1 MVFGI
6 SPSLF
11 IKTGSAVFG
20 MYGAQ
25 MLFVPKMI
33 HEDNFESPANECA
46 AATHMHSCRG
56 VRSPRAIPYARAK
69 ASDARA
75 NIVRRRARAPRRYT
89 NFIWRGASTSLLA
102 AVYAIN
108 QMPAEAGAKVLLVW
122 TAAVAVLYPYN
133 AKFGYLSKVEPKYPM
148 HYVPEVLMPTLV
160 AMGIIS
166 LLK

>member
-1 MVFGI
+1 MHARKRPTHVRT
-6 SPSLF
+6 PSD
-11 IKTGSAVFG
+11 A
-20 MYGAQ
+20 
-25 MLFVPKMI
+25 
-33 HEDNFESPANECA
+33 
-46 AATHMHSCRG
+46 
-56 VRSPRAIPYARAK
+56 ARAP
-69 ASDARA
+69 
-75 NIVRRRARAPRRYT
+75 APRRYT

>member
-1 MVFGI
+1 MRRRH
-6 SPSLF
+6 
-11 IKTGSAVFG
+11 TH
-20 MYGAQ
+20 AQ
-25 MLFVPKMI
+25 LPRRAQ
-33 HEDNFESPANECA
+33 PARNSE
-46 AATHMHSCRG
+46 
-56 VRSPRAIPYARAK
+56 ARAK
-69 ASDARA
+69 
-75 NIVRRRARAPRRYT
+75 IVRRTCEHRPTPRARAPRRYT

>member
-1 MVFGI
+1 MRRCH
-6 SPSLF
+6 
-11 IKTGSAVFG
+11 TH
-20 MYGAQ
+20 AQ
-25 MLFVPKMI
+25 LPRRAQ
-33 HEDNFESPANECA
+33 PARNSE
-46 AATHMHSCRG
+46 
-56 VRSPRAIPYARAK
+56 ARAK
-69 ASDARA
+69 ASEARA

>member
-1 MVFGI
+1 MRT
-6 SPSLF
+6 S
-11 IKTGSAVFG
+11 
-20 MYGAQ
+20 
-25 MLFVPKMI
+25 
-33 HEDNFESPANECA
+33 
-46 AATHMHSCRG
+46 
-56 VRSPRAIPYARAK
+56 
-69 ASDARA
+69 SDAT
-75 NIVRRRARAPRRYT
+75 RARPPRRYT

>member
-46 AATHMHSCRG
+46 AA
-56 VRSPRAIPYARAK
+56 
-69 ASDARA
+69 
-75 NIVRRRARAPRRYT
+75 RARAVGCPRRAAQRDAAHAVG
-89 NFIWRGASTSLLA
+89 RGDPRRAWHPLA
-102 AVYAIN
+102 AEFSNPLAT
-108 QMPAEAGAKVLLVW
+108 AEELWLRSVRARR
-122 TAAVAVLYPYN
+122 
-133 AKFGYLSKVEPKYPM
+133 
-148 HYVPEVLMPTLV
+148 
-160 AMGIIS
+160 
-166 LLK
+166 